1 MEPWQTLSSRLI
13 FEQQPWIR
21 VEARDLQL
29 PDGQLIR
36 DWIWL
41 DTPNFVIV
49 AAQDPESRF
58 LVFEQTKYAVQGVT
72 LAPVGGYIR
81 PGEDPL
87 AAAQRELK
95 EETGCE
101 AKDWTFLGAFATDA
115 NRGNGTGFY
124 YLARGASQTGPVD
137 SDDLEE
143 QHLLLLTPAELKQA
157 LLDARVKV
165 ITWQACLAMALL
177 RC

>member
-95 EETGCE
+95 EETGYE

-124 YLARGASQTGPVD
+124 YLARGASQTAPVD

-143 QHLLLLTPAELKQA
+143 QHLLLLTHAELKQA

>member
-1 MEPWQTLSSRLI
+1 MSNALFNLPI
-13 FEQQPWIR
+13 PAVVAVVIR
-21 VEARDLQL
+21 EEEVLLVRRAKS
-29 PDGQLIR
+29 
-36 DWIWL
+36 
-41 DTPNFVIV
+41 PNKGRWGFPGGKIEFG
-49 AAQDPESRF
+49 ES
-58 LVFEQTKYAVQGVT
+58 LK
-72 LAPVGGYIR
+72 
-81 PGEDPL
+81 
-87 AAAQRELK
+87 AAAIRELK

-143 QHLLLLTPAELKQA
+143 QHLLLLTPDELKQA

-165 ITWQACLAMALL
+165 ITWQACLVMALL